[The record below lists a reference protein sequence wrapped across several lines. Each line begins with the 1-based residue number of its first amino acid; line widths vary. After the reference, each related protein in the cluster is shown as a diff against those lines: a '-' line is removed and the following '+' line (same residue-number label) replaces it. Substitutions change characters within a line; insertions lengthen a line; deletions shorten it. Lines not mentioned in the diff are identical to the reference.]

1 MVDHSRMPLGK
12 QRARH
17 DPRTL
22 QLADYIDTTKLPPA
36 PRSCQWGEKIPDDG
50 WGMMRNDEIGDCTC
64 AAAAHLVQ
72 DWTSND
78 AAKMI
83 TISDN
88 DVVKAYSAV
97 SGYDPD
103 TGLNDN
109 GAVEIEV
116 LNYWRKKGIGG
127 HKFDAYVSLEP
138 RNHEHIR
145 DAIHLFGGVYI
156 GLALPVSAQTQR
168 TWTVPPG
175 GPTGPGA
182 PGSWGGHAVI
192 LVGYNSRRVTCVT
205 WGEEKQ
211 MTWGF
216 LDAYC
221 DEAYALLSVSDW
233 LHSDRKAPNGFD
245 LETLRE
251 DLKQIEGHAV
261 HAVA

>member
-1 MVDHSRMPLGK
+1 MVDHSHRPLGK

-22 QLADYIDTTKLPPA
+22 QLADYLDTTKLAPA
-36 PRSCQWGEKIPDDG
+36 PPSCDWGAKLPADG
-50 WGMMRNDEIGDCTC
+50 WGMMLNDKIGDCTC
-64 AAAAHLVQ
+64 AAAAHLIQ

-78 AAKMI
+78 GELV
-83 TISDN
+83 TLSDG
-88 DVVKAYSAV
+88 DVLKAYEKV
-97 SGYDPD
+97 SGYNPD
-103 TGLNDN
+103 TGANDN

-116 LNYWRKKGIGG
+116 LNYWRRNGIGR
-127 HKFDAYVSLEP
+127 HKFDAYVALEP

-145 DAIHLFGGVYI
+145 DSIHLFGGCYI

-175 GPTGPGA
+175 GTTGRGA

-192 LVGYNSRRVTCVT
+192 LVAYNPRRVTCIT

-221 DEAYALLSVSDW
+221 DEAYALLSVDDW
-233 LHSDRKAPNGFD
+233 LQGDRKSPDGLD
-245 LETLRE
+245 LETLRN
-251 DLKQIEGHAV
+251 DLRQISDRGV

>member
-1 MVDHSRMPLGK
+1 MIDHSHLPLGK
-12 QRARH
+12 QRPRH

-22 QLADYIDTTKLPPA
+22 QLADYLDTTQLPPA
-36 PRSCQWGEKIPDDG
+36 PPSRDWGQKIPAKG
-50 WGMMRNDEIGDCTC
+50 WGMMLNDNIGDCTC

-78 AAKMI
+78 APDTV
-83 TISDN
+83 TISDD
-88 DVVKAYSAV
+88 DVLAAYEAV

-103 TGLNDN
+103 TGENDN
-109 GAVEIEV
+109 GAVEIDV

-127 HKFDAYVSLEP
+127 HKFEAYVALEP
-138 RNHEHIR
+138 HNHDHIR
-145 DAIHLFGGVYI
+145 DSINLFGGCYI
-156 GLALPVSAQTQR
+156 GLALPVSAQRQV

-175 GPTGPGA
+175 GPHGRGA

-192 LVGYNSRRVTCVT
+192 LVAYNPRRVTCIT

-221 DEAYALLSVSDW
+221 DEAYALLSVDDW
-233 LHSDRKAPNGFD
+233 LHADRKSPDGLDIA
-245 LETLRE
+245 TLRK
-251 DLKQIEGHAV
+251 DLRHITDHAV
-261 HAVA
+261 HATA